1 MMPFEALKNALLN
14 HQSSVKVQ
22 TVLIHIKAVVLTVVI
37 LFVCWVLPQSM
48 VGIGR
53 YEGGIKRP
61 QNCSRT

>member
-1 MMPFEALKNALLN
+1 MMPYKALKYALLN

-22 TVLIHIKAVVLTVVI
+22 TVLIHIKAVVLTVI
-37 LFVCWVLPQSM
+37 IFSWVHPQSM
-48 VGIGR
+48 AAIGR